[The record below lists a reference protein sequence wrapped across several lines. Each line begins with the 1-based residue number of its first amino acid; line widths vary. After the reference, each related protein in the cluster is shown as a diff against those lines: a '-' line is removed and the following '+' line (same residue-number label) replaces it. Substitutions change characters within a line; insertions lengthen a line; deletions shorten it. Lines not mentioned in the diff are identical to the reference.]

1 MIAIVALTD
10 RLFMSYAKYLA
21 WQSNQENRHEYIAP
35 LIC

>member
-1 MIAIVALTD
+1 MIAIVALLD

-21 WQSNQENRHEYIAP
+21 WQSNQENSHEYIAP